1 MKILYVFVTATKEYR
16 CQENGTNED
25 KKQKRKAKDEV
36 KDKLIRTLQEMDVS
50 ENEELDEQ
58 AEKVT
63 KHKEG
68 IPVLQNYENIIGT
81 KKKDILNVALS

>member
-36 KDKLIRTLQEMDVS
+36 KDKLIRSLQEMDVS

>member
-1 MKILYVFVTATKEYR
+1 MKFLYVFVTATKEYR

-50 ENEELDEQ
+50 ENKELDER

-68 IPVLQNYENIIGT
+68 IPVLQNYENIIRS
-81 KKKDILNVALS
+81 KKKDILNVALI